1 MQISSFSQPS
11 HVFSEDHPSPFVADS
26 EKKKRKKKTSAPRAS
41 ETAYVPTSCSRD
53 QRGPSPAE
61 DEGDDGSVPASTCE
75 AGLVGGDVVGLV
87 SNRGGGSVV
96 RISLLL
102 VLLVCL
108 ARTGGK
114 VAMWSKMGRE
124 TTKPSQKANPSSIT
138 QRLCSQSTQIYPP
151 VAAGKQMAASQRCIS

>member
-1 MQISSFSQPS
+1 MSFPKTTQAHSLLTP
-11 HVFSEDHPSPFVADS
+11 
-26 EKKKRKKKTSAPRAS
+26 KRKREEKKTSASRAS
-41 ETAYVPTSCSRD
+41 EIAHVPTSCSRD
-53 QRGPSPAE
+53 QRDPSPAE
-61 DEGDDGSVPASTCE
+61 DEGDDGLVPASTCDV
-75 AGLVGGDVVGLV
+75 GLASGDVVGLV

-102 VLLVCL
+102 VLLMCP

-114 VAMWSKMGRE
+114 VAMWSEMGRE

-151 VAAGKQMAASQRCIS
+151 VAAGKQMAASQRCVS